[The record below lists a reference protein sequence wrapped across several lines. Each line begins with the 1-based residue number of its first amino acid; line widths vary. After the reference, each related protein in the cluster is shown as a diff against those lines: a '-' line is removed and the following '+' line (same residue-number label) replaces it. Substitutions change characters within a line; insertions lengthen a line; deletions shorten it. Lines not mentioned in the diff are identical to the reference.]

1 MSRLSPLNT
10 IIVSCVLFL
19 IVFVSLKINLI
30 GVNESVMSRG
40 NYYMLFYLLPGM
52 ITGFIN
58 RSQHVLFIFLG
69 IIASIPFCLLIH
81 AFLITD
87 HSGQWQETAYLV
99 SAAFWA
105 ILGAMLVMLYQ
116 ICGEHTKRHP

>member
-19 IVFVSLKINLI
+19 IVFISLKINLI

-69 IIASIPFCLLIH
+69 IVASIPLCLFIH
-81 AFLITD
+81 SFLIPD
-87 HSGQWQETAYLV
+87 HSEQWQEVAYLV
-99 SAAFWA
+99 SAAFWSM
-105 ILGAMLVMLYQ
+105 LGGILVMLYQ
-116 ICGEHTKRHP
+116 ICSEHTKRHP

>member
-1 MSRLSPLNT
+1 MSRLSPLST
-10 IIVSCVLFL
+10 VIVSCILFL
-19 IVFVSLKINLI
+19 IVFASLKISL
-30 GVNESVMSRG
+30 GSVNDGLMSHG
-40 NYYMLFYLLPGM
+40 NYGMLLYLLPG
-52 ITGFIN
+52 IVTCFIN
-58 RSQHVLFIFLG
+58 RSQHVLFVFLG